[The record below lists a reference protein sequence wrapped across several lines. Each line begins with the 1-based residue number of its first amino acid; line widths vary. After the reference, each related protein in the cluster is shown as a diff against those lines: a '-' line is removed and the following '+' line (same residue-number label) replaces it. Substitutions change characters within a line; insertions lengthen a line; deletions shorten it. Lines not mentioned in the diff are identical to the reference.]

1 MKFSMQR
8 PQSIFFSM
16 VPITLCFLGTLY
28 GDGERDTSIN
38 ESKVTTESELRLE
51 AEQTDRAMLE
61 VLGYMTVYRDGLKEL
76 GFGAEDAESIARGLK
91 RALSEAS
98 IDPSIQD
105 KMPEF
110 QAFIEKRIKLAEAK
124 REQSQKEVS
133 KSNIVEGKN
142 FIESLMIDPSVQV
155 TESGLHYKILEP
167 GNSKLPALEDTVR
180 VHYKGTR
187 IDGTEFDSSYKRGE
201 PADFPLKGVVP
212 GFSEGLMKIGEGG
225 KIILFIPSDLAYG
238 NNPRPG
244 GVIQAG
250 DTLIF
255 ECELIK
261 VNP

>member
-1 MKFSMQR
+1 MLR
-8 PQSIFFSM
+8 PQSIFFLM
-16 VPITLCFLGTLY
+16 VLITLFLIGTLY
-28 GDGERDTSIN
+28 GNGESNISIN
-38 ESKVTTESELRLE
+38 ESKVTTESQQLVES
-51 AEQTDRAMLE
+51 EQTDSDMLE

-91 RALSEAS
+91 RALNDAS
-98 IDPSIQD
+98 IDPAIQD

-124 REQSQKEVS
+124 REQSQQEVIE
-133 KSNIVEGKN
+133 SNIAEGKN
-142 FIESLMIDPSVQV
+142 FIESLKIDLSVQV
-155 TESGLHYKILEP
+155 SGSGLHYKILEP
-167 GNSKLPALEDTVR
+167 GNSKLPGLEDTVR

-244 GVIQAG
+244 GVIQPG